1 LHNYKRKY
9 YYYLYFY
16 NEYSFIILSVDEST
30 NELLLITE
38 YADGG
43 NLRQYLNDHLGK
55 LTWNNK
61 IKLAYEITEGIKYF
75 HDKDIICQN
84 LYYKNIVIHKKEA
97 KIILDIVKST
107 ETDSLNVSDEMIP
120 YVDPKLLEN
129 HSYEFDKKSN
139 IYSLGV
145 LLWELSGGYPKAH
158 GIMYHVPIPG
168 TSNEYL
174 NLYKSCCDSE
184 SNKRPSISQIFNKLE
199 EMNKNLGPELINLI
213 VEQKLVKFIDE
224 SELLDINYFDAGHFG
239 TISRAV
245 WKKTD
250 NYVICKKLRNNE
262 SISNKPIEAFLHELK
277 MYRRLDFCQRI
288 IPILGISLGKLI

>member
-1 LHNYKRKY
+1 
-9 YYYLYFY
+9 
-16 NEYSFIILSVDEST
+16 
-30 NELLLITE
+30 
-38 YADGG
+38 
-43 NLRQYLNDHLGK
+43 LGK

-61 IKLAYEITEGIKYF
+61 IKLAYQITEGVKYL

-84 LYYKNIVIHKKEA
+84 LYYKNIVIYKKEA
-97 KIILDIVKST
+97 KIMLNVVKST
-107 ETDSLNVSDEMIP
+107 KTVYLNDREMIP
-120 YVDPKLLEN
+120 YIDPKLLEN
-129 HSYEFDKKSN
+129 NSYEFDKKTD

-145 LLWELSGGYPKAH
+145 LLWELSGGYSEAH
-158 GIMYHVPIPG
+158 GKMYSCRATPIPG
-168 TSNEYL
+168 TPNEYL
-174 NLYKSCCDSE
+174 NLYKSCWNSE
-184 SNKRPSISQIFNKLE
+184 PNKRPSISQVFNKLE